1 MANKT
6 IKITLFQNSMWSD
19 DTVDNDTDL
28 VVTHNG
34 VDTIIQSDI
43 NTSEVKTGD
52 VVKQKVMDLDLTKD
66 TMFSL
71 KTYLTSPGGDGFG
84 SEYQITVAGSSTG
97 THTISGRFTEYADTS
112 VAEQF
117 FEEAIPTPTTTFMI
131 NGVVKK
137 VISPTDWGWNS
148 LGSYDTAWNGTD
160 TLQIAYNVDQQN
172 TIDST
177 INMGMNVRIE
187 IIS

>member
-6 IKITLFQNSMWSD
+6 IKITLFQNAMWGG
-19 DTVDNDTDL
+19 TTANDTDL
-28 VVTHNG
+28 VVNHNG
-34 VDTIIQSDI
+34 SDTIIQSDI
-43 NTSEVKTGD
+43 DTSDVKTGD

-71 KTYLTSPGGDGFG
+71 KTYLTAPTGVGYG
-84 SEYQITVAGSSTG
+84 SEYQITIAGSSSG
-97 THTISGRFTEYADTS
+97 THAISGRFNEYSDTS
-112 VAEQF
+112 SGETS
-117 FEEAIPTPTTTFMI
+117 FEEAIPAPQTTFMI

-137 VISPTDWGWNS
+137 VVNPSDWGWNS
-148 LGSYDTAWNGTD
+148 LGSYDTSWNGTD

-172 TIDST
+172 TVDST
-177 INMGMNVRIE
+177 VNMGMNVRIE